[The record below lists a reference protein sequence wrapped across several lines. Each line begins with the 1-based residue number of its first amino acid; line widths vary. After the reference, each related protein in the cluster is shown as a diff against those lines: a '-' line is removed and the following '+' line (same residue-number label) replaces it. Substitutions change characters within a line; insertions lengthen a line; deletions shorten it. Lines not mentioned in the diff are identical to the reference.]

1 MLKSD
6 KIFKSIKPIAAIATL
21 ALIGCTCACGPA
33 DSKAADPDV
42 ARSYDVSKVQKD
54 EEIAKLNDLDFAVRI
69 DQPRLCTLN
78 SIPLFQQSEANITL
92 ESQALP

>member
-42 ARSYDVSKVQKD
+42 ARSYDVSKVQKTM
-54 EEIAKLNDLDFAVRI
+54 
-69 DQPRLCTLN
+69 RLQ
-78 SIPLFQQSEANITL
+78 SLFQKALQKLAN
-92 ESQALP
+92 